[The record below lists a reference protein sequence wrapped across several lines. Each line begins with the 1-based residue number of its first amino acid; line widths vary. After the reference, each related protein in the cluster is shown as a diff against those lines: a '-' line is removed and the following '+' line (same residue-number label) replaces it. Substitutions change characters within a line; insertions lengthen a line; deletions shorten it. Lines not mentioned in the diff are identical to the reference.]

1 MKLHVRTSITSNT
14 GKCYETLAEA
24 ISRVT
29 QAQEDFLTPIGL
41 HTTCKTTQHNLRSW
55 FSHMYVDKYTGRM
68 IQRHRVPDG
77 KTPRELIAI
86 YDYIETLKE
95 YNLTITGDCE
105 IHVSWTIG

>member
-24 ISRVT
+24 ISRVE

-41 HTTCKTTQHNLRSW
+41 HTTCKTTQHSLRSW
-55 FSHMYVDKYTGRM
+55 FSHMYVCPRTGRM
-68 IQRHRVPDG
+68 IKRHMVPDS
-77 KTPRELIAI
+77 KTPQELLAI
-86 YDYIETLKE
+86 YNYIEALNE
-95 YNLTITGDCE
+95 YNLSTTGDCK